1 MRLVTNL
8 PEFYNDICEVI
19 RLFITAPEI
28 QLIDA
33 ESANACDAHGDKA
46 DANACCE
53 HGNEADANACD
64 AHGNVADANAC
75 DAHGDEANSNACGE
89 HGGEPEATVTH
100 SHTEQDG
107 MWRER
112 FEYGGVSHERSLSV
126 PDGDALERKKQLKR
140 LIKHALYE
148 LLRDATGVRPP
159 WGSLTG
165 IRPTR
170 LIYEAMDDGMSGEAA
185 ISWLCGTFDVSRH
198 KAALLDEIVQ
208 VQRPLMKHDQNEFDL
223 YIGIPFCTT
232 RCSYCSFASDELGR
246 GALVEPYIEAL
257 LREIELT
264 GRMMRER
271 GYRVRASYMGGGT
284 PTALSA
290 PQLERMI
297 AAAQREFPDSIEWTC
312 EAGRPDTIDRDKL
325 QVLLDA
331 GITRISINPQTLC
344 DDTLALIGRR
354 HTTRDIMDAYEL
366 ARSMGFGD
374 INMDLIAALPGEDM
388 AAFER
393 SMRGVCKLAPDSVT
407 VHTLAI
413 KRASKL
419 HELNYRQADADSAQR
434 MVELARELAHDAG
447 YKPYY
452 LYRQKYMA
460 GNLENVGYARPGK
473 ACLYNIDVME
483 ETTNNLALGAGAITK
498 WIFPERRRIERAAN
512 VRNIELYIQRVDEMA
527 QRKADVIDMYKGV

>member
-1 MRLVTNL
+1 MILSTQL
-8 PEFYNDICEVI
+8 PEFFNDICEVI

-28 QLIDA
+28 RLEEDA
-33 ESANACDAHGDKA
+33 PEQAAA
-46 DANACCE
+46 DGCVR
-53 HGNEADANACD
+53 HM
-64 AHGNVADANAC
+64 
-75 DAHGDEANSNACGE
+75 
-89 HGGEPEATVTH
+89 H
-100 SHTEQDG
+100 SEQDG
-107 MWRER
+107 VWRET
-112 FEYGGVSHERSLSV
+112 FEYDGARRAGELPV
-126 PDGDALERKKQLKR
+126 PEGDALERKKQLKR
-140 LIKHALYE
+140 LIKHTLYE
-148 LLRDATGVRPP
+148 LLRDHLGVRPP

-170 LIYEAMDDGMSGEAA
+170 LIYEAMERGMDERAA
-185 ISWLCGTFDVSRH
+185 VEWLTRTFDVAPH
-198 KAALLDEIVQ
+198 KAELLRGIAG
-208 VQRPLMKHDQNEFDL
+208 VQRPLMQHSANEFDL

-232 RCSYCSFASDELGR
+232 RCAYCSFASDELGR
-246 GALVEPYIEAL
+246 GRLVEPYLEAL

-271 GYRVRASYMGGGT
+271 GFAVRASYMGGGT

-290 PQLERMI
+290 PQLERVI
-297 AAAQREFPDSIEWTC
+297 AAAQREFPGSVEWTC

-344 DDTLALIGRR
+344 DETLELIGRR
-354 HTTRDIMDAYEL
+354 HTTRDTIEDYEL
-366 ARSMGFGD
+366 ARAMGFDD
-374 INMDLIAALPGEDM
+374 INMDLIAALPGEDI

-393 SMRGVCKLAPDSVT
+393 SMRGVCELGPESVT

-419 HELNYRQADADSAQR
+419 HEKNYAQVDAQTAQR
-434 MVELARELAHDAG
+434 MVELARALAAESG
-447 YKPYY
+447 YLPYY

-473 ACLYNIDVME
+473 ACLYNIDIME
-483 ETTNNLALGAGAITK
+483 ETTHNLALGAGAITK
-498 WIFPERRRIERAAN
+498 WIFPEHRRIERAAN

-527 QRKADVIDMYKGV
+527 ARKAEIIDMY